1 MVIFHSYVSLPEGRY
16 WIYSFLGPVQ
26 RGTSL
31 RGGRKQACRNCTKI
45 WGFRPPNS
53 WPPSLHSALGC
64 MVCSAVPSGELT
76 FCHGKSP
83 FLMGKS
89 TISMAIFNGKMLV
102 HQRVDIVDVIL
113 ELLSFSFLLRIFASA
128 RRFLLQGL
136 FALGTLFRR
145 SLPLALGLGF
155 RRSLCFSLSNLMT
168 RDLSLL
174 LRG

>member
-1 MVIFHSYVSLPEGRY
+1 MIVLGNCPFFSVISPSYEGSCVMRSSNCSKDQKNLETIIRY

-31 RGGRKQACRNCTKI
+31 RGGRKQACRNCPQYGDFGRRI
-45 WGFRPPNS
+45 RGH
-53 WPPSLHSALGC
+53 PPSNHSALGC
-64 MVCSAVPSGELT
+64 MACSA
-76 FCHGKSP
+76 
-83 FLMGKS
+83 
-89 TISMAIFNGKMLV
+89 
-102 HQRVDIVDVIL
+102 VDIVDVIL

-155 RRSLCFSLSNLMT
+155 RRSLRFSLSNLMT
-168 RDLSLL
+168 WDLSLL
-174 LRG
+174 LLG